1 MRLKSSS
8 MYAPQDPTPTW
19 LRRLIGAM
27 LLWALVC
34 LAYYAKAQPA
44 PPRRAAVTAS
54 TIAWLTDRLYIREA
68 TGRNDGPDVAALI
81 TAGGG
86 VASQRPEYCGFTQA
100 ADQKAHKLPIPA
112 RGMQGAARA
121 WFPLEGPDAP
131 RTIYRAGV
139 RGVVDSI
146 RPGDL
151 VGFDYGRGIHHVAR
165 DKEVVPAQRKGRP
178 PRGYWTLAGNEGR
191 GTRAGLHLTYYPAAN
206 IDAGARWD
214 YYLK

>member
-1 MRLKSSS
+1 
-8 MYAPQDPTPTW
+8 MYAPQDPTNKW
-19 LRRLIGAM
+19 ARALALLIVV
-27 LLWALVC
+27 WAVVC
-34 LAYYAKAQPA
+34 LAYRAKAQPIPA
-44 PPRRAAVTAS
+44 RRPAVTAS
-54 TIAWLTDRLYIREA
+54 TLQWLTDRLYIREA
-68 TGRNDGPDVAALI
+68 TGRNDGPAVAGLI

-112 RGMQGAARA
+112 RGMQGAAAA
-121 WFPLEGPDAP
+121 WFPLTGLDAS
-131 RTIYRAGV
+131 RTYYFAGR

-146 RPGDL
+146 RAGDL

-165 DKEVVPAQRKGRP
+165 DKEVVPPQRKGRP
-178 PRGYWTLAGNEGR
+178 PRGFWTLAGNEGR
-191 GTRAGLHLTYYPAAN
+191 GTKAGVHLTYYPAVN